1 MYSALLIGALTAVAS
16 PQEPEKKV
24 ESWDIGP
31 QVAMVQIEIPAIEIP
46 EFDIY
51 IPAFSFD
58 VPSADYWDGF
68 EAYWDGFKVY
78 WDGFDVEIPAIEISV
93 PEVDSHFETWWHESD
108 GWSQDVEIDTSFAV
122 NPDAVL
128 IVRNHAG
135 ETIIRTWSRNEV
147 RIQAS
152 YSSEDRINVQK
163 SESAV
168 RIRSETRHGHPEEV
182 DYEITVPSSMAVDL
196 WGLETDISVAGAR
209 GGVKVETLGGEV
221 EVIDAGGE
229 MSLRSVEG
237 DITVMRSQ
245 GSLEAN
251 GADGDITVQDFEGD
265 ILVESIDGEIQ
276 LEGINSSRVEAK
288 SVDGGVFYDGSI
300 TDNGRYKLSSHD
312 GDVIVSIPGDAN
324 ANVSVA
330 TFDGEFEAEFPVRL
344 ESAEGQRKLNFVL
357 GNGGARLELHSF
369 DGDIRLERR

>member
-16 PQEPEKKV
+16 PQEVEKKV
-24 ESWDIGP
+24 ESWDVDP

-58 VPSADYWDGF
+58 VPSTEYWDGF
-68 EAYWDGFKVY
+68 EVYWDGFEVY
-78 WDGFDVEIPAIEISV
+78 WDGFDVEIPAIEISI
-93 PEVDSHFETWWHESD
+93 PEMDSHFETWWHESD
-108 GWSQDVEIDTSFAV
+108 GWSQDVEMDTTFAV

-147 RIQAS
+147 RVQAS
-152 YSSEDRINVQK
+152 YSSEDRINVQQ

-196 WGLETDISVAGAR
+196 WGLETDISVDGAR
-209 GGVKVETLGGEV
+209 GGVKAETLGGDV
-221 EVIDAGGE
+221 EVSNAAGE
-229 MSLRSVEG
+229 MSLRSVDGE
-237 DITVMRSQ
+237 ITVMRSQ

-265 ILVESIDGEIQ
+265 IFVESIDGEVI
-276 LEGINSSRVEAK
+276 LEGITSSRVEAK
-288 SVDGGVFYDGSI
+288 SVDGAVSYDGTIS
-300 TDNGRYKLSSHD
+300 DNGRYKLTSHD

-330 TFDGEFEAEFPVRL
+330 TFDGEFEAEFPVRI